1 MSRGSLPRSTCRM
14 DVVSKSKLAGERD
27 GVIFVNET
35 PAAFIR
41 KLRRRPGKDIW
52 LMDGGELAR
61 AYLLD
66 ADLVDR
72 LRLGVVPVV
81 LGGGIPLFPSGFSQR
96 DFTLLENKTYS
107 KGWIAFTNE
116 RSRRKSIR

>member
-1 MSRGSLPRSTCRM
+1 M

-107 KGWIAFTNE
+107 KGWIALTNE
-116 RSRRKSIR
+116 RSRRKSKR